1 MADTP
6 LFTDISNR
14 TLKIPYATSVI
25 VLVLISFTLT
35 VGRMFGVSSAALSFF
50 LLGTTYTTTTISLSS
65 HNTVVLFCEIFL
77 FTLVVELIYQMNYEK
92 IAWLVVFLLPT
103 VTSVQS
109 LFYLMYIPY
118 IPNPNPNPNLT

>member
-1 MADTP
+1 
-6 LFTDISNR
+6 
-14 TLKIPYATSVI
+14 
-25 VLVLISFTLT
+25 
-35 VGRMFGVSSAALSFF
+35 
-50 LLGTTYTTTTISLSS
+50 TTYTTTTISLSS